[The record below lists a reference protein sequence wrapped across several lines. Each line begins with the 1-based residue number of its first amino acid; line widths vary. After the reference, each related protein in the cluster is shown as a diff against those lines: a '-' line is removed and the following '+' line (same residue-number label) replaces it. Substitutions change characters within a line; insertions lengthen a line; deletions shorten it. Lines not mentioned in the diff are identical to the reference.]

1 MIGTFASHQAVK
13 LVVRRRRKPQSPDGA
28 NLAMSDIDETPAHS
42 VPPSPRAVSPMA
54 YPQPNTPSIM
64 PALSLSSSIASLDPL
79 SRSVPPSPMFH
90 ASGVGAL
97 SGLSKVSIKDED
109 EWEEIEVGKG
119 LAQYNSSEIER
130 VKGMKR

>member
-1 MIGTFASHQAVK
+1 
-13 LVVRRRRKPQSPDGA
+13 
-28 NLAMSDIDETPAHS
+28 
-42 VPPSPRAVSPMA
+42 
-54 YPQPNTPSIM
+54 
-64 PALSLSSSIASLDPL
+64 
-79 SRSVPPSPMFH
+79 MFH

-97 SGLSKVSIKDED
+97 SGLSKVSMKDED